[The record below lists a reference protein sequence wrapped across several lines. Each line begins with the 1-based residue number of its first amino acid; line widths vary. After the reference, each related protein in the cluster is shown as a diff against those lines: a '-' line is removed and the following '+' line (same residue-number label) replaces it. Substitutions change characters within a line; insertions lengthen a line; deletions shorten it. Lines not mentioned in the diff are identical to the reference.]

1 MFGNNIFSFHKIFI
15 FRQKGRFFRT
25 KNAVNCTRNLAGRK
39 SRGKEEDK
47 NLTNGNIGDF
57 GVRLKE
63 AMSERGLTG
72 RELAAKA
79 GTTEATVSRYAG
91 GERRPDGFA
100 VLAGLARA
108 LNVSS
113 DYLLGLTNNPFAKGS
128 LPAEVKNLLAG
139 WLRADEGDRA
149 VIRAVLAKYGVQV

>member
-1 MFGNNIFSFHKIFI
+1 M
-15 FRQKGRFFRT
+15 
-25 KNAVNCTRNLAGRK
+25 
-39 SRGKEEDK
+39 
-47 NLTNGNIGDF
+47 TNGNIGDF
-57 GVRLKE
+57 GARLKE

-91 GERRPDGFA
+91 GERHPDGFA

>member
-1 MFGNNIFSFHKIFI
+1 M
-15 FRQKGRFFRT
+15 
-25 KNAVNCTRNLAGRK
+25 
-39 SRGKEEDK
+39 
-47 NLTNGNIGDF
+47 TNGNIGDF
-57 GVRLKE
+57 GARLKE

-79 GTTEATVSRYAG
+79 GTTG
-91 GERRPDGFA
+91 GDRLPLRGRGTPPDGFA

-149 VIRAVLAKYGVQV
+149 VIRTVLAKYGVQI